1 MSIFGKLYNYATT
14 GNQWGKQPS
23 NAPTRL
29 DRPGYAAGNNYQG
42 PGSVPGV
49 SAFMQENP
57 WMPGTSTAD
66 FVTGRG
72 APSMADIMNPYLG
85 GSLPRTSTLPGA
97 NAFKPQNP
105 WMPGTSTADFVTGR
119 GAPSMADITS
129 QYLGGTQPATSHFS
143 QAPAVSNPVAS
154 VAPIGPTHTGA
165 VQESNHDRLMK
176 NQDPGNVANFGV
188 QMPYAGGGSFHNT
201 AQNVARNFAA
211 MAGQNQ
217 NRRPIIGKDK
227 NGNQVILGYETVSPA
242 QLTMDTIGQQLNINA
257 ERSQRNSD
265 RASKERMMREMLS
278 AFTNN
283 RPPAPV
289 PVGSSGRFNAP
300 QLSSLPVAVQNIRGP
315 GAQLTGDPIADK
327 RNIALA
333 NARNRAAQAY
343 RRKTIGEDISTHY
356 QANAAA
362 AAQQQTRD
370 LLAAVGDRRLA
381 LGQEANDNSTL
392 MRLMG
397 LLS

>member
-1 MSIFGKLYNYATT
+1 
-14 GNQWGKQPS
+14 
-23 NAPTRL
+23 
-29 DRPGYAAGNNYQG
+29 
-42 PGSVPGV
+42 
-49 SAFMQENP
+49 
-57 WMPGTSTAD
+57 
-66 FVTGRG
+66 
-72 APSMADIMNPYLG
+72 MADIMNPYLG

-227 NGNQVILGYETVSPA
+227 DGNQVILGYETVNPA
-242 QLTMDTIGQQLNINA
+242 QQTTDAWADQMKLNQMA
-257 ERSQRNSD
+257 SQRNSD
-265 RASKERMMREMLS
+265 RASKERMMDKMLA
-278 AFTNN
+278 AFDGN
-283 RPPAPV
+283 RSLAPAPAPV

-315 GAQLTGDPIADK
+315 GAHLTGDPIADK

-343 RRKTIGEDISTHY
+343 RRKTIGEDISTHD

>member
-1 MSIFGKLYNYATT
+1 MSIFGNLYNYATS
-14 GNQWGKQPS
+14 S
-23 NAPTRL
+23 NK
-29 DRPGYAAGNNYQG
+29 RPPLPGDSASRGGSYYNNITPL
-42 PGSVPGV
+42 PGSPSLNLMYTGKPFPSD
-49 SAFMQENP
+49 SATRDTSNYRSMIP
-57 WMPGTSTAD
+57 LPGTAAANPMYNAASGFMSGWGDAMRSGMD
-66 FVTGRG
+66 AMGKFG
-72 APSMADIMNPYLG
+72 ASI
-85 GSLPRTSTLPGA
+85 
-97 NAFKPQNP
+97 KPQ
-105 WMPGTSTADFVTGR
+105 
-119 GAPSMADITS
+119 
-129 QYLGGTQPATSHFS
+129 QPATTT
-143 QAPAVSNPVAS
+143 PM
-154 VAPIGPTHTGA
+154 GPTHTGA
-165 VQESNHDRLMK
+165 VQESNHDRLMQ

-227 NGNQVILGYETVSPA
+227 DGNQVILGYETVNPA
-242 QLTMDTIGQQLNINA
+242 QQTTDAWADQMKLNQMA
-257 ERSQRNSD
+257 SQRNSD
-265 RASKERMMREMLS
+265 RASKERMMDKMLA
-278 AFTNN
+278 AFDGN
-283 RPPAPV
+283 RSLAPAPAPV

-315 GAQLTGDPIADK
+315 GAHLTGDPIADK

-343 RRKTIGEDISTHY
+343 RHGAIPGIAQSDQS
-356 QANAAA
+356 NAAA